1 MRLGLIS
8 DVHCNAAALDIA
20 LERMGGQVDEVLC
33 AGDAIFQF
41 RFSNAVIRMRRD
53 VGARAVLGNHDDVV
67 PGPQGQRARSHP
79 DMDPEL
85 LRRLGRQP
93 RRIDTVLGGKE
104 LTMFHATPDASFAST
119 RTTSWCTA

>member
-1 MRLGLIS
+1 LRLGLIP
-8 DVHCNAAALDIA
+8 DVHWNAAALDIA

-41 RFSNAVIRMRRD
+41 RFSNAVIRTPRD
-53 VGARAVLGNHDDVV
+53 IGARVVLGNHDDVV
-67 PGPQGQRARSHP
+67 PGPQGERVRSHP
-79 DMDPEL
+79 DVGPEL

-104 LTMFHATPDASFAST
+104 LAMFHATPHASFAST
-119 RTTSWCTA
+119 RTTRWCTA

>member
-1 MRLGLIS
+1 
-8 DVHCNAAALDIA
+8 
-20 LERMGGQVDEVLC
+20 MGGQVDEVLC

-67 PGPQGQRARSHP
+67 LGPQGQRVRSHP